1 MSQASIAMKSEQV
14 AVIKDMLQKSKGVV
28 LYDYRG
34 LTVAEVTALRNEFRS
49 AGVVYKVLK
58 NTLVERAVAEIPD
71 LEDLKPYLAGPT
83 AIAFGYEDPVAPAKI
98 LDEFIKKAKKS
109 EIKAGVVEG
118 KVIDAEGVK
127 ALANLPSKE
136 VLLAKMLGSMNAP
149 ITGFVSVLSGTLRS
163 LVCALNAVKEKKEA

>member
-1 MSQASIAMKSEQV
+1 MSQANIAMKAELV
-14 AVIKDMLQKSKGVV
+14 AGIKEMLEKSSGVI

-34 LTVAEVTALRNEFRS
+34 LTVSEVTALRNEFRS

-58 NTLVERAVAEIPD
+58 NTMVQRAVDEIPG
-71 LEDLKPYLAGPT
+71 LEGLKPYLEGPT

-98 LDEFIKKAKKS
+98 LSEFIKKIKKS

-118 KVIDAEGVK
+118 QVIDAEGVK
-127 ALANLPSKE
+127 ALANLPSRE